1 MPDTQIIPSRNLGR
15 SGDAST
21 CTHENPLE
29 QGFAGSIEPDS
40 TLIAWAGWYDRA
52 AEPALGVF
60 PSDFRLWNEGLDL
73 LRERIDT
80 LAPVLEERNARLLLR
95 PALGLVLSDPHSI
108 WALLEKLPACPIGVL
123 VDPVAML
130 TPEMMDHAE
139 DHLPRMFDKLG
150 NLERCEAVVLSG
162 ANVHSDERLT
172 HQPLDWSR
180 PFDQTLISCWRESA
194 FAQRGVYLLSDA
206 CRSQI
211 A

>member
-1 MPDTQIIPSRNLGR
+1 MHDTQIIPTRNLGR
-15 SGDAST
+15 TGEA
-21 CTHENPLE
+21 CAYTHKNLLE
-29 QGFAGSIEPDS
+29 QGVVDS
-40 TLIAWAGWYDRA
+40 VEHDSALIAWAGWYDQTA
-52 AEPALGVF
+52 DPALGVF
-60 PSDFRLWNEGLDL
+60 ASDFRLWNEGIDL
-73 LRERIDT
+73 LRQQIDA
-80 LAPVLEERNARLLLR
+80 LGPVLEEKNARLLLR

-108 WALLEKLPACPIGVL
+108 WALFEKLPKSPIGVL

-162 ANVHSDERLT
+162 AKIHSDERVT

-180 PFDQTLISCWRESA
+180 PFDQALISCWRESA